1 MLTTVELHR
10 ATRALARR
18 DPDLA
23 RVVRR
28 HGPPPLWQRRPGFAT
43 LVHIILEQ
51 QVSLASARAAFDR
64 ARALVRPFTPASFLA
79 LGDRELRVAGFS
91 RQKTQYCRN
100 LARAI
105 LDGELELARL
115 GRFDDDEVRR
125 RLTTVKGIGDWTAD
139 IYLIMVLGRPDVWPL
154 GDIALAQAAREL
166 KRLSARPTGIEMT
179 SIGEGWRPWRAVA
192 ARVLWHHYLSTPRG
206 RSPFGDAPHSS
217 VAAQPPDLL

>member
-1 MLTTVELHR
+1 MLTVPELHR

-23 RVVRR
+23 RVVRA

-64 ARALVRPFTPASFLA
+64 ARMLARPFTPANFLA
-79 LGDRELRVAGFS
+79 LDDRELRVAGFS
-91 RQKTQYCRN
+91 RQKTEYCRN

-105 LDGELELARL
+105 LDKDLQL
-115 GRFDDDEVRR
+115 GRLPCLDDDEVRR
-125 RLTTVKGIGDWTAD
+125 ELTAVKGIGAWTAD

-166 KRLSARPTGIEMT
+166 KRLAARPSGIEMT
-179 SIGEGWRPWRAVA
+179 AIGESWRPWRAVA
-192 ARVLWHHYLSTPRG
+192 ARVLWHHYLSTPR
-206 RSPFGDAPHSS
+206 RAEAALSS
-217 VAAQPPDLL
+217 RDRHHQAMP

>member
-1 MLTTVELHR
+1 MLTVPELHR
-10 ATRALARR
+10 ATRTLAKR

-23 RVVRR
+23 RVVRA

-64 ARALVRPFTPASFLA
+64 ARALARPFAPETFLA
-79 LGDRELRVAGFS
+79 LDDRQLRVAGFS

-100 LARAI
+100 LAQAI
-105 LDGELELARL
+105 LDKELQLGKLADL
-115 GRFDDDEVRR
+115 DDDEVRR
-125 RLTTVKGIGDWTAD
+125 QLTAIKGIGAWTAD

-166 KRLSARPTGIEMT
+166 KQLSTRPSGLEMT

-192 ARVLWHHYLSTPRG
+192 ARVLWHHYLSTPR
-206 RSPFGDAPHSS
+206 RAEKR
-217 VAAQPPDLL
+217 L